1 MSVKGVR
8 SWMLSVCGPL
18 FTRGGRR
25 ESRSEAT
32 RDFPE
37 PEAVFRVHVMLTI
50 PSKRKGFDKALFQ
63 IEQALKRVKSG
74 KQTPEDSKVVLDLKH
89 LLGEAADTQ
98 ITGPASVPGQT
109 SSAGDT
115 HEPIFSDDDQETEDS
130 PDSRAFLSRHCDGSL
145 TVDDAENPLQL
156 LARASN
162 LQLSPTPSGAG
173 TSPAHS
179 TRRKDRK
186 QKHGNDGGKS
196 DIESFFTGV
205 RVNLDV
211 GEDIDPIEMGLVTE
225 AEADELFD

>member
-1 MSVKGVR
+1 M
-8 SWMLSVCGPL
+8 GP
-18 FTRGGRR
+18 TW
-25 ESRSEAT
+25 
-32 RDFPE
+32 
-37 PEAVFRVHVMLTI
+37 LT
-50 PSKRKGFDKALFQ
+50 PSSKRKGFDKALFQ

-74 KQTPEDSKVVLDLKH
+74 KQSPEDSRVVLDLKH
-89 LLGEAADTQ
+89 LLGESTSTQ
-98 ITGPASVPGQT
+98 IVGPASVP
-109 SSAGDT
+109 AGDT
-115 HEPIFSDDDQETEDS
+115 YEPDFSDDDQETEDS

-162 LQLSPTPSGAG
+162 LQLSPTPSGTGA
-173 TSPAHS
+173 SPAHS
-179 TRRKDRK
+179 ARRKDKR
-186 QKHGNDGGKS
+186 QKPGNDGGKS